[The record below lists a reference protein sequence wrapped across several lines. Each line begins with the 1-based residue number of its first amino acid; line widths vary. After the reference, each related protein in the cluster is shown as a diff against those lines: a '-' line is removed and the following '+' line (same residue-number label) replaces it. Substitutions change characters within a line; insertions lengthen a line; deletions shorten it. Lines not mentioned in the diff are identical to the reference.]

1 MTEQNLN
8 TEPSNSTK
16 PVLCNGLRVGN
27 YLRYKNTNDLA
38 IVELIDKKHFDCR
51 DDYGLFTPNADYEP
65 INLTEEWLAKLGY
78 DLISE
83 NHYGVL
89 GHLIWKIE
97 GRFYCD
103 KNGMQL
109 KYVHQ
114 LQNLYFA
121 LTGSELTVA

>member
-1 MTEQNLN
+1 MKSTELRIGNLVLDLGIPK
-8 TEPSNSTK
+8 EVLSINSFEAELESRIIRNYRVRLDDLK
-16 PVLCNGLRVGN
+16 P
-27 YLRYKNTNDLA
+27 
-38 IVELIDKKHFDCR
+38 I
-51 DDYGLFTPNADYEP
+51 P
-65 INLTEEWLAKLGY
+65 LTEEWLAKLGY

-121 LTGSELTVA
+121 LTNEELTIK

>member
-1 MTEQNLN
+1 MIQATQ
-8 TEPSNSTK
+8 
-16 PVLCNGLRVGN
+16 LRIGN
-27 YLRYKNTNDLA
+27 FYDHSGRVKKVTPIVIEALFESERIWCKA
-38 IVELIDKKHFDCR
+38 I
-51 DDYGLFTPNADYEP
+51 P
-65 INLTEEWLAKLGY
+65 LTEELLEKLGY

-121 LTGSELTVA
+121 LMQRELTVA